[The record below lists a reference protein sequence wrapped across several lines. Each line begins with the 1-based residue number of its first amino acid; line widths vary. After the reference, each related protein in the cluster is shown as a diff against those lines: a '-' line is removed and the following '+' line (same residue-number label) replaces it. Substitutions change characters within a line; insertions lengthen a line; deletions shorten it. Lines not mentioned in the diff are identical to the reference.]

1 MPFLTPPPYEG
12 TMEFLRKHS
21 PVRGSQDDPADA
33 SCQPIDGFAALV
45 PGSTK
50 MLPLGEWHGKPCP
63 YCERT
68 MAIGTLR
75 QPTRDHVIPRAQGRT
90 LTPDNKLIVCRPC
103 NGDKG
108 DRSLRLFY
116 DRLKN
121 YSDPRAPIVG
131 ALIRERLAAG
141 LPC

>member
-1 MPFLTPPPYEG
+1 MPFLTPPPYEE
-12 TMEFLRKHS
+12 TMEFLLKQRS
-21 PVRGSQDDPADA
+21 SRGRMA
-33 SCQPIDGFAALV
+33 SSEEASREPIDGFAAFA

-50 MLPLGEWHGKPCP
+50 LLPLGEWHGKPCP

-75 QPTRDHVIPRAQGRT
+75 QPTRDHVIPRAQGRK

-108 DRSLRLFY
+108 DRSLRLFCE
-116 DRLKN
+116 RLKN
-121 YSDPRAPIVG
+121 YKDPRAPIVE